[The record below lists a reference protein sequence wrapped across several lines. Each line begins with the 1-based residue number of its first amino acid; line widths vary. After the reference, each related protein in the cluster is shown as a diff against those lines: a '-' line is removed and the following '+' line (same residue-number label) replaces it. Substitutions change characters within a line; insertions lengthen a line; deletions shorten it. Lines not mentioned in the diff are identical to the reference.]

1 MSTDETDIEDGLLDE
16 GPLCPETT
24 HEYIVPEEGIAL
36 RCDAWLAT
44 VMPEVSRARVQALIK
59 ENRVLVNGKSTKA
72 SAKLCPGSC
81 VTIAI
86 HAPVSA
92 IPEPEEIP
100 LSIIYEDS
108 DCLVLNKPAGLVV
121 HPAPGHASG
130 TLVNAVLFHCRDLKG
145 IGGVER
151 PGIVHRLDKD
161 TSGVMVVAKHDTAM
175 AGLVNA
181 FQEGCVRKI
190 YLALVHGVLRTPSGT
205 LSTLIGRHPVHRKKM
220 AIVARN
226 GKRAVT
232 HYRVIAQSKGLSL
245 VACRIETG
253 RTHQIRVHLQS
264 LGCPIVG
271 DEVYGRSSADNQLT
285 VKPQRQLLHAAY
297 FAFPHPI
304 SGVSMAFSAPLPDD
318 FKAVLHAVGL
328 PVEFQLE
335 EGALTVKSLS

>member
-1 MSTDETDIEDGLLDE
+1 MDETVIEDDLLDE
-16 GPLCPETT
+16 EVPSCETT
-24 HEYIVPEEGIAL
+24 RTCSVPVEGIFM

-44 VMPEVSRARVQALIK
+44 VMPEFSRARIQALIK
-59 ENRVLVNGKSTKA
+59 EERVLVNGRSIKA
-72 SAKLCPGSC
+72 SASLPPGAC
-81 VTIAI
+81 VTVTVP
-86 HAPVSA
+86 APISA
-92 IPEPEEIP
+92 IPEPEDIP
-100 LSIIYEDS
+100 LDILYEDA

-121 HPAPGHASG
+121 HPAPGHPAG
-130 TLVNAVLFHCRDLKG
+130 TLVNALLFHCRDLKG

-175 AGLVNA
+175 AGLVKA

-190 YLALVHGVLRTPSGT
+190 YVALAHGALRTPSGT
-205 LSTLIGRHPVHRKKM
+205 LETLIGRHPVHRKKM

-232 HYRVIAQSKGLSL
+232 HYRVVAQSKGLSL

-271 DEVYGRSSADNQLT
+271 DEAYGRSSADNQLI

-297 FAFPHPI
+297 LAFPHPC
-304 SGVSMAFSAPLPDD
+304 SGMPLAFSAPLPAD
-318 FKAVLHAVGL
+318 FKAVLDAVGL
-328 PVEFQLE
+328 PVEFPLE
-335 EGALTVKSLS
+335 ENGALTLKKNVQ

>member
-1 MSTDETDIEDGLLDE
+1 MDETVIEDDFLDE
-16 GPLCPETT
+16 ETPSCETT
-24 HEYIVPEEGIAL
+24 HACSVPDEGTSM

-44 VMPEVSRARVQALIK
+44 MMPEFSRARVQALIK
-59 ENRVLVNGKSTKA
+59 EDRVHVNGKSTKA
-72 SAKLCPGSC
+72 SATLPPGAR
-81 VTIAI
+81 VTVTVP
-86 HAPVSA
+86 APVSA
-92 IPEPEEIP
+92 IPEPEDIP

-108 DCLVLNKPAGLVV
+108 DCLVINKPAGLVV

-175 AGLVNA
+175 AGLVKA
-181 FQEGCVRKI
+181 FQEGRVRKV
-190 YLALVHGVLRTPSGT
+190 YLALVHGVLRMPSGT
-205 LSTLIGRHPVHRKKM
+205 IDTQIGRHPVHRKKM

-232 HYRVIAQSKGLSL
+232 HYRVVAQSKGLSL

-271 DEVYGRSSADNQLT
+271 DEVYGRSSADNQL
-285 VKPQRQLLHAAY
+285 VIKPQRQLLHAAY
-297 FAFPHPI
+297 FAFPHPV
-304 SGVSMAFSAPLPDD
+304 SGTLLAFSAPLPDD

-328 PVEFQLE
+328 PEAFQLE
-335 EGALTVKSLS
+335 ADNLTVKSNAG